1 MSGLDNSRVL
11 LIGGAGFIGHN
22 LALKLR
28 QQGREVCILD
38 SLAVNNLNMFSS
50 SNTKVAN
57 RELYLWILNA
67 RLQMLR
73 DNDIELIVQ
82 DSRDYHAVA
91 QVLSS
96 KRPQTV
102 VHLAAISHANISNKD
117 PYSTFDHSLRTLEN
131 ALDAS
136 RGVVEHF
143 IFLSSSMVYG
153 NFMQASVSEDEVCEP
168 IGIYAALKYAG
179 EKLVIAY
186 EQVFNMPYTIIR
198 PSALYGERC
207 VSRRVG
213 QIFIENAIT
222 GKPIQVDGDGEDRL
236 DFTYIEDFCQ
246 GVSKAISRDE
256 ARNQIF
262 NMTYGESRSLKE
274 LTCVLRE
281 EFPDVEI
288 EFREKDKLTPDRGTL
303 SVDKARRLIGYTPEY
318 PIEKGYKEYI
328 RWYREHYQDFERS
341 KNGYF

>member
-1 MSGLDNSRVL
+1 
-11 LIGGAGFIGHN
+11 
-22 LALKLR
+22 
-28 QQGREVCILD
+28 
-38 SLAVNNLNMFSS
+38 
-50 SNTKVAN
+50 
-57 RELYLWILNA
+57 
-67 RLQMLR
+67 
-73 DNDIELIVQ
+73 
-82 DSRDYHAVA
+82 
-91 QVLSS
+91 
-96 KRPQTV
+96 
-102 VHLAAISHANISNKD
+102 
-117 PYSTFDHSLRTLEN
+117 
-131 ALDAS
+131 
-136 RGVVEHF
+136 
-143 IFLSSSMVYG
+143 MVYG

-246 GVSKAISRDE
+246 GVSKVISRDE